1 MLLTAAEMAHTIV
14 SFSSVLYMSKIDSR
28 LEALH
33 QAGVI
38 YFQLRNVPGGND
50 YDFDYFFLT
59 KMCICTRKTA
69 VLNALKFFLSKFAVL

>member
-33 QAGVI
+33 QAGMI
-38 YFQLRNVPGGND
+38 YFQLRNVPGGNEYD
-50 YDFDYFFLT
+50 YDFGYFFNQNVHLYQ
-59 KMCICTRKTA
+59 KNRSVEC
-69 VLNALKFFLSKFAVL
+69 S

>member
-1 MLLTAAEMAHTIV
+1 MVMLSGMAHTIV

-33 QAGVI
+33 QTGMI

-50 YDFDYFFLT
+50 YDFGYFFNQNVHLYQ
-59 KMCICTRKTA
+59 KNRSVEC
-69 VLNALKFFLSKFAVL
+69 S